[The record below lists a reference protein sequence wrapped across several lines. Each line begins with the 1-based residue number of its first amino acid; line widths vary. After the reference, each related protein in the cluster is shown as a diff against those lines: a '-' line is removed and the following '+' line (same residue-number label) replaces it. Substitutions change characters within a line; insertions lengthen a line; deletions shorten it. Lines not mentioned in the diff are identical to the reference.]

1 MPSVDWG
8 WINRRMVKHWGI
20 LVGSRRLILSR
31 WLGTTRDRGGNA
43 AARQTQQGDN
53 QDAMTQYIWHGICLR
68 SLVLRS

>member
-31 WLGTTRDRGGNA
+31 WLGTARDRSGNA
-43 AARQTQQGDN
+43 AACQAQQGHN
-53 QDAMTQYIWHGICLR
+53 QDAMTHYIWHGIRLHV
-68 SLVLRS
+68 LVLPG